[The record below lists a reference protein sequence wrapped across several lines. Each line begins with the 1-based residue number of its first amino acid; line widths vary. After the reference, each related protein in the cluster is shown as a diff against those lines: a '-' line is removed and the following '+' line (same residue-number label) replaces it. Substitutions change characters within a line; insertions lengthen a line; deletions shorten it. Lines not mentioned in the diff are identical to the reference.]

1 MSKKYLVPILLI
13 VIGMYLVSC
22 VAANKEPAATAI
34 KSAES
39 GFNAVKDELI
49 KYIPDQ
55 AKGLEDAIKT
65 AKENFEKANYDAALD
80 TARPIPEKVMLLAVA
95 VAAKKVAMT
104 KEWEQSSG
112 EMTGLLDSI
121 KDRLGMLSA
130 SKKLPKT
137 LDKAKLE
144 GAKADYEATTKMW
157 DEAKSAF
164 AAGNMTDALA
174 QAKTVKEKAMEVMK
188 NLGMQAPEAEMKS

>member
-1 MSKKYLVPILLI
+1 
-13 VIGMYLVSC
+13 VSC
-22 VAANKEPAATAI
+22 SANKEPAAAAI
-34 KSAES
+34 KLAEDA
-39 GFNAVKDELI
+39 FNTVKGELVR
-49 KYIPDQ
+49 YSPDQ
-55 AKGLEDAIKT
+55 TKGIEDAIKA
-65 AKENFEKANYDAALD
+65 AKENFDKRNYDAALD
-80 TARPIPEKVMLLAVA
+80 TAKPIPDKVMALVIAVA
-95 VAAKKVAMT
+95 TKKAAMT

-112 EMTGLLDSI
+112 EMTGMLDSI

-137 LDKAKLE
+137 LDKAKLD
-144 GAKADYEATTKMW
+144 GAKADYEATAKMW

-188 NLGMQAPEAEMKS
+188 NLGMQAPEAETKS